1 MVRKTEYYIEAVHS
15 KTERKFERTCHTAD
29 ISNLIKLL
37 GSYGWIV
44 GIYHEH
50 FPRIKG

>member
-1 MVRKTEYYIEAVHS
+1 MRKTEYYIEAVH
-15 KTERKFERTCHTAD
+15 KDTQKEMEGTCSTSN

-37 GSYGWIV
+37 GVYGWIV
-44 GIYHEH
+44 GVHHEH